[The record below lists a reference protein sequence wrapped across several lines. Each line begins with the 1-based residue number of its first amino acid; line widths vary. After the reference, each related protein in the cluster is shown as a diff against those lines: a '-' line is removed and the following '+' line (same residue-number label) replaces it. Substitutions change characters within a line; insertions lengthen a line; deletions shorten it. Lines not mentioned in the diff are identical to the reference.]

1 MIKVNREIV
10 AALLLL
16 VFSGIVYWQTYNI
29 PVFESAAMDAKLWPR
44 IILVLLAALCVLH
57 LVQALR
63 RPSPPPLVKSVGEL
77 VDRHW
82 NAFWCFLLF
91 AVFLLLLDLL
101 GMLASAGLF
110 VFLTLTLLG
119 RRTLRDHLNHLAIA
133 ILAVGLIWAV
143 FTHGLNV
150 FLPQGTIF
158 QSF

>member
-1 MIKVNREIV
+1 MMKVNREVV

-16 VFSGIVYWQTYNI
+16 AFSGIVYWQTYYI
-29 PVFESAAMDAKLWPR
+29 PAFKSAAMDASLWPR
-44 IILVLLAALCVLH
+44 VILVLLAVLCLVH
-57 LVQALR
+57 LVQSLR
-63 RPSPPPLVKSVGEL
+63 RPSPPAMVQSVREL

-91 AVFLLLLDLL
+91 AVFLLLLDWL

-119 RRTLRDHLNHLAIA
+119 NRTLRDCLIHLGIA
-133 ILAVGLIWAV
+133 VLSVGLIWAV

-158 QSF
+158 QGW